1 MGGGCVKTTVLCLL
15 VDSVT
20 KICGRPT
27 ATQPGTGEPSQGAIP
42 WVGVTLRSV
51 TKPLVE
57 HAKVWAHSLSGLK
70 VRAGPCD
77 RKHAGEIRAHSS
89 KLVTGVLV

>member
-1 MGGGCVKTTVLCLL
+1 MWETDGNTTWNGGTLT
-15 VDSVT
+15 
-20 KICGRPT
+20 R
-27 ATQPGTGEPSQGAIP
+27 AIP